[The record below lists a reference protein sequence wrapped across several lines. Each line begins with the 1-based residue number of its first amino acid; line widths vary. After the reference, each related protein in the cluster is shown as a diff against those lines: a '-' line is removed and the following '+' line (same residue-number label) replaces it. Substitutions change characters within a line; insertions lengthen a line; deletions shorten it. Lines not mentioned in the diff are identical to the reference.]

1 MKSFTQKLIVLAVAV
16 MLVSLVLAGACQ
28 ATTATFKNVSI
39 GSVSGKEGEK
49 VKVEIKATEDLTVE
63 DGGLLVKFDSKK
75 LKFDSVAT
83 ATIADTMM
91 MASNRVNSTEG
102 PDGVVIGMVAAA
114 SDGSASTIK
123 KGTVIA
129 TITFEILKGAK
140 GTQTLTLVDDQD
152 EAQTAISTGK
162 VTATEATTTTTKPTE
177 KPEEDK
183 KPSTGTTEGDK
194 KPSTGTTDTEKKPTT
209 NTDKKPTTSTN
220 NKKDKTPTTGVV
232 DYVVVGSMI
241 TVVAIV
247 SLAVISKR
255 KSCN

>member
-1 MKSFTQKLIVLAVAV
+1 MKIFTQKLIVLAVAV
-16 MLVSLVLAGACQ
+16 MLVSLVLAVTCQ
-28 ATTATFKNVSI
+28 AATATFKNVSI

-49 VKVEIKATEDLTVE
+49 VKVEIKATEDLTIE
-63 DGGLLVKFDSKK
+63 DGGLLVKFDNKK
-75 LKFDSVAT
+75 LKYDSVVT
-83 ATIADTMM
+83 ATIADTMI
-91 MASNRVNSTEG
+91 MANNRVNSAEG
-102 PDGVVIGMVAAA
+102 ADGVVIAITSTGADAT
-114 SDGSASTIK
+114 TIK

-129 TITFEILKGAK
+129 TATFEILEGAK

-162 VTATEATTTTTKPTE
+162 VTAAE
-177 KPEEDK
+177 KTEEDK
-183 KPSTGTTEGDK
+183 KPSTEGDK
-194 KPSTGTTDTEKKPTT
+194 KPVD
-209 NTDKKPTTSTN
+209 TDKKPTTPSTN

-232 DYVVVGSMI
+232 DYIVVGSMI